1 MATKNKNKIQEI
13 RDSMN
18 KSFREREEVV
28 DGMLAALLSRQ
39 MLFLL
44 GPPGTG
50 KSAICEALCQS
61 IGGNYFS
68 WLLSKFSTPEE
79 LFGPV
84 SMKGY
89 ENDEYR
95 RVTTNKL
102 PEASVAFLDEI
113 FKGSSAI
120 LNTLLPVINERTFYN
135 GSGPQK
141 IPLQV
146 LFGASNEIPQGEEL
160 APLWDRFVLRY
171 TVAPMSDSAM
181 EDLILNGLSLNIP
194 QLSEKELSE
203 EQAKAKAVSL
213 DSDMVKL
220 ILEVRKAVT
229 NEGIYVSD
237 RKWTQIIPVIKAYA
251 HVQGRTAVT
260 ADDLSILS
268 NVLWNQPE
276 EQKRIKKLVAKF
288 SNPLGEQI
296 MKYLDAAIELEILVD
311 SKKTDAGEAQKK
323 IKDGLKALRALGNP
337 EQNQALKRAI
347 DRVNQI
353 NLKVVKE
360 HLGLEL

>member
-1 MATKNKNKIQEI
+1 MKTSKIQEI
-13 RDSMN
+13 RTAMN

-95 RVTTNKL
+95 RVTKQKL

-120 LNTLLPVINERTFYN
+120 LNTLLPIINERTFYN
-135 GSGPQK
+135 GNGPEK

-146 LFGASNEIPQGEEL
+146 LFGASNEIPQAEEL

-171 TVAPMSDSAM
+171 VVAPMSDAAM
-181 EDLILNGLSLNIP
+181 EDLMLNGLDLKIP
-194 QLSEKELSE
+194 TISEKELLT
-203 EQAKAKAVSL
+203 EQAKAKAVKL
-213 DSDMVKL
+213 TPDMVKL
-220 ILEVRKAVT
+220 ILEIRKAIT
-229 NEGIYVSD
+229 NEGLYVSD
-237 RKWTQIIPVIKAYA
+237 RKWTQIVPVIQAYA
-251 HVQGRTAVT
+251 HLNGRDSVT
-260 ADDLSILS
+260 ADDLEILG
-268 NVLWNQPE
+268 NILWSQPD
-276 EQKRIKKLVAKF
+276 EQKRVKKLVAKF

-296 MKYLDAAIELEILVD
+296 MKYLDAAIEIEALLGDGKIEIFEAH
-311 SKKTDAGEAQKK
+311 KKVKE
-323 IKDGLKALRALGNP
+323 
-337 EQNQALKRAI
+337 ALKMLKNLGGEDTNSSLKKAI
-347 DRVNQI
+347 ARVNQI
-353 NLKVVKE
+353 NLKIVKE
-360 HLGLEL
+360 HLGMEV

>member
-1 MATKNKNKIQEI
+1 MAKKNKIQEL
-13 RDSMN
+13 RDAMN
-18 KSFREREEVV
+18 ASFRERDEVV
-28 DGMLAALLSRQ
+28 DGMLAALLSKQ

-50 KSAICEALCQS
+50 KSAICEALCSS
-61 IGGNYFS
+61 IGGSYFS

-95 RVTTNKL
+95 RVTKHKL

-135 GSGPQK
+135 GSGPER

-171 TVAPMSDSAM
+171 VVSPMSDSAM
-181 EDLILNGLSLNIP
+181 EDLILNGLKLNLP
-194 QLSEKELSE
+194 KLSEKELME
-203 EQAKAKAVSL
+203 EQEKAQA
-213 DSDMVKL
+213 VKL
-220 ILEVRKAVT
+220 PSDIVKIILEIRKAIS

-237 RKWTQIIPVIKAYA
+237 RKWNQIIPVIKAYA
-251 HVQGRTAVT
+251 HVSGHSEVT
-260 ADDLSILS
+260 ADDLAILS

-276 EQKRIKKLVAKF
+276 EQKRIKKLVAKY
-288 SNPLGEQI
+288 SNPMGEQI
-296 MKYLDAAIELEILVD
+296 LKYLDAAVELEILVD
-311 SKKTDAGEAQKK
+311 AKKVDAGEAQKK
-323 IKDGLKALRALGNP
+323 IKDGLKALKSLGDP
-337 EQNQALKRAI
+337 EQNQSLKKAI
-347 DRVNQI
+347 ARVNQI